1 MFDLNIL
8 CAGAKLH
15 FVRSFWNTFT
25 PEGDHLR
32 QSYETFLMDV
42 GLGGNIFTQNYNT
55 LGFLAEHCWFK
66 HLWRLCHMYGVS
78 LTINFPENPQQCRE
92 GNRAI
97 MDVLVDSNLF
107 SVPELMTL
115 QCVRRHKKVHY
126 LSDILCADGRSVQ
139 RDMVFDTFVS
149 SSRPFSLEKPTR

>member
-42 GLGGNIFTQNYNT
+42 GLGGNIFTRNYNT

-78 LTINFPENPQQCRE
+78 LTINFPENPRQCRE
-92 GNRAI
+92 GDRAI
-97 MDVLVDSNLF
+97 MDVLASTPISSPF
-107 SVPELMTL
+107 
-115 QCVRRHKKVHY
+115 
-126 LSDILCADGRSVQ
+126 LSL
-139 RDMVFDTFVS
+139 
-149 SSRPFSLEKPTR
+149 